1 MTLKNCLIGLVVS
14 AVLWFTAWVL
24 ILSNVD
30 PATTDWQGFLLFY
43 LSLFFAFVSLLTL
56 VGFFVRSKL
65 FPNKPIFTQVGI
77 SFRQSVLFSIIA
89 VGTLLFQG
97 LKMLN
102 WQNALLL
109 VVSVIILEF
118 YFLNQEHNA

>member
-14 AVLWFTAWVL
+14 AVLCFTAWVL